1 MNNKELMQKISEL
14 ENIITQSKQK
24 IEELKIEI
32 KNHKK
37 EKEGWKPDIDE
48 RYYFIDECGCID
60 DHIFADDDIDNGLIN
75 NKNCFK
81 TPKEAEEETLAE
93 RLYRELKQFANNN
106 NKDNIRWNDE
116 DQWKYSIVLNHDIK
130 QISVFS
136 TIDCQTQNVVYFT
149 ERETALEAIELFK
162 DDLEKYY
169 NIKQRDKNNE

>member
-14 ENIITQSKQK
+14 ENVITQSKQK
-24 IEELKIEI
+24 IEELKIEVE
-32 KNHKK
+32 NNKK
-37 EKEGWKPDIDE
+37 KKEGWKPDIDE
-48 RYYFIDECGCID
+48 KYYYISKYGYVY

-116 DQWKYSIVLNHDIK
+116 DQWKYNITFTHNNK
-130 QISVFS
+130 QL
-136 TIDCQTQNVVYFT
+136 TIFATVDCQAQNVVYFT
-149 ERETALEAIELFK
+149 ERETALEAIELFRK
-162 DDLEKYY
+162 DLEAYY

>member
-93 RLYRELKQFANNN
+93 KLYRELKQFANNN

-116 DQWKYSIVLNHDIK
+116 YQWKYNITFTHNNK
-130 QISVFS
+130 QL
-136 TIDCQTQNVVYFT
+136 TIFATVDCQAQNVVYFT
-149 ERETALEAIELFK
+149 ERKTALEAIELFK

-169 NIKQRDKNNE
+169 NIK

>member
-48 RYYFIDECGCID
+48 RYYFIDEYGCID
-60 DHIFADDDIDNGLIN
+60 NYKFVDDEIDSSLLH

-81 TPKEAEEETLAE
+81 TPQEAVEETLAE
-93 RLYRELKQFANNN
+93 KLYRELKQFANNN
-106 NKDNIRWNDE
+106 NKEDIDWDNE
-116 DQWKYSIVLNHDIK
+116 SQWKYNIIFTHNNK
-130 QISVFS
+130 QL
-136 TIDCQTQNVVYFT
+136 TIFATVDCQAQNVVYFT
-149 ERETALEAIELFK
+149 ERKKALEAIELFK

-169 NIKQRDKNNE
+169 NIK

>member
-1 MNNKELMQKISEL
+1 MVGSSL
-14 ENIITQSKQK
+14 
-24 IEELKIEI
+24 
-32 KNHKK
+32 
-37 EKEGWKPDIDE
+37 
-48 RYYFIDECGCID
+48 
-60 DHIFADDDIDNGLIN
+60 N

-116 DQWKYSIVLNHDIK
+116 DQWKYNIVLIHNTK

-136 TIDCQTQNVVYFT
+136 TIDCQVQNAVYFT
-149 ERETALEAIELFK
+149 ERETALEAIELFRK
-162 DDLEKYY
+162 DLEAYY

>member
-60 DHIFADDDIDNGLIN
+60 DHIFA
-75 NKNCFK
+75 
-81 TPKEAEEETLAE
+81 
-93 RLYRELKQFANNN
+93 
-106 NKDNIRWNDE
+106 
-116 DQWKYSIVLNHDIK
+116 
-130 QISVFS
+130 
-136 TIDCQTQNVVYFT
+136 
-149 ERETALEAIELFK
+149 
-162 DDLEKYY
+162 
-169 NIKQRDKNNE
+169 

>member
-24 IEELKIEI
+24 IEELKIEVE
-32 KNHKK
+32 NNKK
-37 EKEGWKPDIDE
+37 KKEGWKPDIDE
-48 RYYFIDECGCID
+48 KYYYISKHGYVY
-60 DHIFADDDIDNGLIN
+60 DHIFADDDIDNGLLN

-116 DQWKYSIVLNHDIK
+116 DQWKYNIVLIHNTK

-136 TIDCQTQNVVYFT
+136 TIDCQVQNAVYFT
-149 ERETALEAIELFK
+149 ERETALEAIELFRK
-162 DDLEKYY
+162 DLEAYY